1 MMTLIFWIVP
11 VLPVVSNLSIYG
23 YALGM
28 DVNMEVIVSILI
40 GGILSC
46 WEIICRRIIRIIR
59 VGIQT
64 SMDLEQ

>member
-11 VLPVVSNLSIYG
+11 VLSVVSNLSIYG

-28 DVNMEVIVSILI
+28 DVKY
-40 GGILSC
+40 GGDRQYFDGWHIYP
-46 WEIICRRIIRIIR
+46 
-59 VGIQT
+59 VGKLYVEESSELYGGDQT